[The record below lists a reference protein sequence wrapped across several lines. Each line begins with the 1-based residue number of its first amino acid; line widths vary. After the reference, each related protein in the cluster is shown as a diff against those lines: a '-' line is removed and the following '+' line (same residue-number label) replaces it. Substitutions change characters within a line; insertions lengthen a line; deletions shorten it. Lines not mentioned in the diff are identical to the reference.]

1 MGIELAIIGA
11 VGAVAAGVGGAMK
24 AGAAGGIANAQQK
37 AADEAAGKMR
47 EAAGPTAQELTQ
59 LDTQIKNQG
68 RAMQFQEASI
78 KRDEKILGALDPSL
92 VEAGQQARKLMK
104 GEEAKIL
111 GPMKRMRDTQRK
123 ELEQRLSQQFGPG
136 YSSSSA
142 GMEALN
148 RFDDQS
154 AMSMAQAQEQ
164 AFNSVAGF
172 LGMGSQIRNQMD
184 SKTQTGFANISN
196 MGAQTLG
203 SMNSI
208 QNRQLT
214 AETNIAG
221 MKMKTAGAEYAAMA
235 SIGDT
240 VGGIGT
246 SFMSGAASGVGSAI
260 GQGIGKKALGAV
272 MGGAKSSGGSSGGSG
287 GATLGLNYNMLDPG
301 EGE

>member
-11 VGAVAAGVGGAMK
+11 VGAGMAVAGSAMK

-47 EAAGPTAQELTQ
+47 AAAGPTAQELSQ
-59 LDTQIKNQG
+59 LDTQIQNQG
-68 RAMQFQEASI
+68 RAIQFQEASI

-184 SKTQTGFANISN
+184 TKNQAGFANISN

-208 QNRQLT
+208 QNRQLN

-221 MKMKTAGAEYAAMA
+221 MKMKTAGSEYAALA
-235 SIGDT
+235 SVGDA
-240 VGGIGT
+240 VGNMGMSFMGGVAGGMGGAVGGGIGKQLLG
-246 SFMSGAASGVGSAI
+246 SVAGGGGGASGG
-260 GQGIGKKALGAV
+260 GGGGG
-272 MGGAKSSGGSSGGSG
+272 GGAS
-287 GATLGLNYNMLDPG
+287 LGLNYNMLSG
-301 EGE
+301 